1 MYETAP
7 VIMVVQPTT
16 SLNQRENHPG
26 GTSMTFL
33 FASCKVT
40 DVIANRSK
48 EVVNAGDLVTIA
60 ENMYFESSERLRDVH
75 ETGNIKPNALYP
87 LDTLMIQ
94 DVFFSRLKRVSDIL
108 FFAM

>member
-1 MYETAP
+1 MKAPGVALYFQQTGFPDMYETAP

-48 EVVNAGDLVTIA
+48 EVVNAGDLVTIEIGRA
-60 ENMYFESSERLRDVH
+60 HV
-75 ETGNIKPNALYP
+75 
-87 LDTLMIQ
+87 
-94 DVFFSRLKRVSDIL
+94 
-108 FFAM
+108 